1 MVSDQSGSPGPA
13 LPDSFAIRLETEG
26 LILLPGQPFAVRRE
40 EADLVSPRWSDGRAK
55 NISLSPGGDVRGA
68 VAEDAA
74 EPRLA
79 ALMAR
84 YRDWAEALILES
96 APRYAPSLE
105 RGRTSLRTRDVAEGA
120 ESRRKDDRRLH
131 VDAFASQPTGGKR
144 ILRVF
149 TNVNP
154 VGEARL
160 WRVGEAFEAHARRW
174 AHRLRR
180 PWPGEA
186 WLLKRLGVTRA
197 TRTPYDAAMLALHD
211 AAKLDDAYQRAAP
224 ARDVILPAGASW
236 VAYTDSLVH
245 AAMRGRFML
254 EQTFYLPLDA
264 MAAPETSPARIL
276 ERILGR
282 SLLPASEAGEHSVGH
297 LRGPEGAAEIA
308 GARAG
313 R

>member
-1 MVSDQSGSPGPA
+1 MVSDSPGSPGPGSPGIGSLDA
-13 LPDSFAIRLETEG
+13 FAIRLETEG
-26 LILLPGQPFAVRRE
+26 LVLLPGQPFALKRQ
-40 EADLVSPRWSDGRAK
+40 EADLVSPEWSDGRTK
-55 NISLSPGGDVRGA
+55 NISLSPGGEVRGA
-68 VAEDAA
+68 VGDATAER
-74 EPRLA
+74 RLA
-79 ALMAR
+79 SLMSR
-84 YRDWAEALILES
+84 YRDWAESLILEK
-96 APRYAPSLE
+96 APRYATSLE

-154 VGEARL
+154 LGEARL
-160 WRVGEAFEAHARRW
+160 WRVGEGFEAHARRW
-174 AHRLRR
+174 TDRLRR

-186 WLLKRLGVTRA
+186 WLLRRLGVTRA
-197 TRTPYDAAMLALHD
+197 TRTPYDAVMLGLHD

-224 ARDVILPAGASW
+224 SRDLILPAGASW
-236 VAYTDSLVH
+236 IAYTDSVVH

-282 SLLPASEAGEHSVGH
+282 RLV
-297 LRGPEGAAEIA
+297 
-308 GARAG
+308 
-313 R
+313 

>member
-1 MVSDQSGSPGPA
+1 MVLDYSGSPNLGS
-13 LPDSFAIRLETEG
+13 PDGFASRLETEG
-26 LILLPGQPFAVRRE
+26 LVLLPGQPFAVGRD

-68 VAEDAA
+68 AEEATA
-74 EPRLA
+74 ERRLGR
-79 ALMAR
+79 LMAR
-84 YRDWAEALILES
+84 YRDWAESLILEK
-96 APRYAPSLE
+96 APRYEGSLE

-120 ESRRKDDRRLH
+120 ESKRKDDRRLH

-154 VGEARL
+154 QGEARL
-160 WRVGEAFEAHARRW
+160 WRVGEGFEPHARRW

-186 WLLKRLGVTRA
+186 WLLRRLGATRA
-197 TRTPYDAAMLALHD
+197 TRTAYDAAMLGLHD
-211 AAKLDDAYQRAAP
+211 AAKLDDAYQRDAP
-224 ARDVILPAGASW
+224 ARDLVLPAGASW
-236 VAYTDSLVH
+236 IAYTDSVVH

-254 EQTFYLPLDA
+254 EQTFYLPLEA

-282 SLLPASEAGEHSVGH
+282 RLT
-297 LRGPEGAAEIA
+297 
-308 GARAG
+308 
-313 R
+313 